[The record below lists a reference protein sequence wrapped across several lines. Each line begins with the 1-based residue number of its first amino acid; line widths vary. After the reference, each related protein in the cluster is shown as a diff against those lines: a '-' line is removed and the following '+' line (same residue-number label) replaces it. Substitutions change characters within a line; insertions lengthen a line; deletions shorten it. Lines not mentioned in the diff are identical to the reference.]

1 MTKLAARAAP
11 AASAA
16 LAALAVTPFAT
27 ALAFALLSAPALAQN
42 APSDNSANWTWEEQQ
57 SDAPKTWHV
66 MIAVEQAVGPAG
78 CDTYRYKVSTVQ
90 PIKVTGPSEVRAAH
104 GDELASWWMMYVAE
118 RAPTAYRWLTTSAGH
133 EPPQLYFRET
143 AEEAM
148 QAFRA
153 DGHLRKSRSCSGSVL
168 VGLRT
173 RNFQFRAPPGFAS
186 VDFGNEPAPQ
196 GVTVARNL
204 KAAPGAR

>member
-1 MTKLAARAAP
+1 MTKLAALSVSP
-11 AASAA
+11 
-16 LAALAVTPFAT
+16 LAT
-27 ALAFALLSAPALAQN
+27 ALTCALLSVPATAQSTQSESG
-42 APSDNSANWTWEEQQ
+42 ADWAWEEQE
-57 SDAPKTWHV
+57 SNASKTWHV

-78 CDTYRYKVSTVQ
+78 CDTYRFKVSTLE
-90 PIKVTGPSEVRAAH
+90 PITVIGPSEVRAAH
-104 GDELASWWMMYVAE
+104 GDELASWWMMYVAQ

-143 AEEAM
+143 AQEAM
-148 QAFRA
+148 QAFRKA
-153 DGHLRKSRSCSGSVL
+153 GHLRKSRSCSGSVL
-168 VGLRT
+168 LGLRT
-173 RNFQFRAPPGFAS
+173 RNFQFTPPPGFAS